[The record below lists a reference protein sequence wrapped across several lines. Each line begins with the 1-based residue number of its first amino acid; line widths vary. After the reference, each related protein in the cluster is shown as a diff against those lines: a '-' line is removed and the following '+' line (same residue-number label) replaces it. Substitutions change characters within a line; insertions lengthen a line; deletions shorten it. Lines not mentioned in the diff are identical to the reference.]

1 MYTEFFGLK
10 GPPFQLTPDHR
21 FFFASSGHAR
31 ANGHLVYGLHQGE
44 GFIVITGDIGAGK
57 TTLVSHLLSTL
68 DKTRYVAANVVT
80 TQLGPTAVLRTV
92 ASAFG
97 LDIGRGDKTTL
108 LWRLESFFAENHAKG
123 RRCVLLVDEGQN
135 LSVPALEE
143 LRMLSNFQF
152 DGQALLQS
160 FLLGQPQFRRTLANR
175 ELGQLRQRIIASYHL
190 GPMNAGETREYIRYR
205 LGAVGWDNDPAI
217 DEDAFAEI
225 HHYTGGVPRRI
236 NILCTRLLLFGFLE
250 ERHTVDAATVR
261 LVAEELVTEIAQ
273 VVDDGDPA
281 GKPAIRRAPPA
292 DPAPAPG
299 SVPES
304 APESAE
310 ILRRVEALETKVRQQ
325 NRIFIRTLK
334 TVAGYLEVLSRRH
347 PAAEAAADV
356 REVGPVG
363 EARETDRRCLA
374 DRRRAEPDRRQAS
387 GQQRPWAVV
396 ERRSDR
402 DRRVNGDRRLQGP
415 GRPRLAQRAS

>member
-31 ANGHLVYGLHQGE
+31 AKGHLVYGLHQGE

-68 DKTRYVAANVVT
+68 DTSRYVAANVVT

-97 LDIGRGDKTTL
+97 LDVGRGDKTTL

-135 LSVPALEE
+135 LSVAALEE
-143 LRMLSNFQF
+143 LRMLSNFQI

-190 GPMNAGETREYIRYR
+190 GPMNAGETREYIKYR

-217 DEDAFAEI
+217 DENAFAEI

-250 ERHTVDAATVR
+250 EQHRLDAATVR
-261 LVAEELVTEIAQ
+261 HVAEELVTETAQ
-273 VVDDGDPA
+273 VIDDGPMA
-281 GKPAIRRAPPA
+281 AKPAIRPAPPA
-292 DPAPAPG
+292 APEAAA
-299 SVPES
+299 ES
-304 APESAE
+304 AAESAE
-310 ILRRVEALETKVRQQ
+310 ILRRVGALEDKVRQQ
-325 NRIFIRTLK
+325 NRLFTHALK
-334 TVAGYLEVLSRRH
+334 SIAGYLEVLSLRH
-347 PAAEAAADV
+347 PV
-356 REVGPVG
+356 RDAG
-363 EARETDRRCLA
+363 EKDRRSIASRRQAARE
-374 DRRRAEPDRRQAS
+374 RRQAS
-387 GQQRPWAVV
+387 GLQRPWAVT
-396 ERRSDR
+396 ERRSDQ
-402 DRRVNGDRRLQGP
+402 DRRVHADRRLQGS
-415 GRPRLAQRAS
+415 GRLRLARRAS